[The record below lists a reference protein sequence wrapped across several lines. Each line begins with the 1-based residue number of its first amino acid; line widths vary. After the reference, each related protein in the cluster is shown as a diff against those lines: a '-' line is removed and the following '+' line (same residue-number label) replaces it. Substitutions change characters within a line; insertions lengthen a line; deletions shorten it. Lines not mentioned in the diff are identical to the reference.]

1 MQPKNTPTLDDNHN
15 LRPQP
20 VFFYY
25 WCNLIQKMAIDDGC
39 NLRPRPA
46 VGDGRNLR
54 SRAAIDFSPF
64 LTVKQQKQKRTDIS
78 NIQRNKISISKQFFE
93 KKTPQQLQQSD
104 FHSTCLYY
112 LL

>member
-1 MQPKNTPTLDDNHN
+1 
-15 LRPQP
+15 
-20 VFFYY
+20 
-25 WCNLIQKMAIDDGC
+25 MAIDDGC

-54 SRAAIDFSPF
+54 SQAAIDFSPF

-93 KKTPQQLQQSD
+93 KKPPQQLQRSD

>member
-93 KKTPQQLQQSD
+93 KKPPQQLQRSD